1 MGSAVWTRAYYH
13 GEEMTKVLI
22 IDDDT
27 NLLTFLSEE
36 LVDGGYAVKT
46 IDNGADAIVM
56 SAEQKFDVILLDML
70 MPGLDGIQVIRVLK
84 KVTPGVPIIGMTGY
98 VGRGYMSQ
106 AMDLGVTIMTKPIV
120 FSELAKE
127 IEEKLASKPA
137 S

>member
-1 MGSAVWTRAYYH
+1 
-13 GEEMTKVLI
+13 MTKVLI

-137 S
+137 E